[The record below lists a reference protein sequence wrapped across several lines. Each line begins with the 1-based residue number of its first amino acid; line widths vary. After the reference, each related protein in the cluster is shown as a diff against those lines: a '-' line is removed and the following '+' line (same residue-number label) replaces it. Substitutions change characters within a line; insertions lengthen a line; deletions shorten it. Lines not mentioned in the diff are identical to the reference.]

1 MKINLVTIFSIIL
14 FVLSELSIGQEIPNY
29 FAYNVS
35 RIVEDTAKSSSSVWN
50 DLIETDLGDI
60 QYELKVNEHHTLFL
74 PIEKI
79 NNSQSAVINF
89 NQLFQNTQGKFYYDH
104 ISKLVENQKSFGG
117 KNFIV
122 EHSFDHYEWKTSE
135 SIETVLGYECKKA
148 VYTRIDLGL
157 KTDKIYQITVWYDE
171 NFDQNI
177 APFGLVGLPG
187 LIVKVNFNNHF
198 IAELAEMSFEPNGFK
213 ISPFRKGQ
221 RISNNDFQALI
232 DEEILKYRRRNNQVL
247 DKD

>member
-89 NQLFQNTQGKFYYDH
+89 NQLFQNTQGKF
-104 ISKLVENQKSFGG
+104 
-117 KNFIV
+117 
-122 EHSFDHYEWKTSE
+122 
-135 SIETVLGYECKKA
+135 
-148 VYTRIDLGL
+148 
-157 KTDKIYQITVWYDE
+157 
-171 NFDQNI
+171 
-177 APFGLVGLPG
+177 
-187 LIVKVNFNNHF
+187 
-198 IAELAEMSFEPNGFK
+198 
-213 ISPFRKGQ
+213 
-221 RISNNDFQALI
+221 
-232 DEEILKYRRRNNQVL
+232 
-247 DKD
+247 